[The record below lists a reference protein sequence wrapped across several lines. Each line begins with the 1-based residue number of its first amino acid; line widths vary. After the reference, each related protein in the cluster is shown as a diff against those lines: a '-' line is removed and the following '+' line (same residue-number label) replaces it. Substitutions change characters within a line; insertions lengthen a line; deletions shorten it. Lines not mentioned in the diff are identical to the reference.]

1 MPSEHSMSRN
11 CRFWIHHEKGL
22 SRLPGPSSPRD
33 GYKDYHDVYNT
44 KEDGVSATIQKPR
57 SSSKFREIAIMF
69 LKGFL
74 LLQCLIVLFY
84 RIHPTTAAP
93 PPLPRAPEQLSDLPN
108 DNWQKYVRAPPDQ
121 NIKPA
126 KIVSFKGN
134 VKNPDGLLTGEGTT
148 LTRKIL
154 AAGNTTAAGR
164 PIVEAPPEIVVDF
177 GQNYPG
183 FLSIKFGGATNSTPG
198 FPGIRLAFSE
208 TLQYL
213 SNVSDFSRSD
223 NVITTMTSFSCD
235 LD

>member
-1 MPSEHSMSRN
+1 MSRN
-11 CRFWIHHEKGL
+11 CRFEIHHEKDL
-22 SRLPGPSSPRD
+22 SRLPGPPSSPRHA
-33 GYKDYHDVYNT
+33 YKDYHEVTNT
-44 KEDGVSATIQKPR
+44 KESGASAIIKRPR
-57 SSSKFREIAIMF
+57 SRKFRDIAIMLF
-69 LKGFL
+69 KGLL

-84 RIHPTTAAP
+84 RISPTTAAP
-93 PPLPRAPEQLSDLPN
+93 PLPRGPAQLSDLPR
-108 DNWQKYVRAPPDQ
+108 DNWQKYVRAPPDK
-121 NIKPA
+121 NIKPV

-134 VKNPDGLLTGEGTT
+134 VNNPDGLLTGEGTV
-148 LTRKIL
+148 LTRKIV

-164 PIVEAPPEIVVDF
+164 PIVEAPPEIVIDF

-223 NVITTMTSFSCD
+223 NVIIATTSISCD
-235 LD
+235 

>member
-1 MPSEHSMSRN
+1 MSRN
-11 CRFWIHHEKGL
+11 CRFEIHHEKQM
-22 SRLPGPSSPRD
+22 D
-33 GYKDYHDVYNT
+33 AAYKDHHDVPNT
-44 KEDGVSATIQKPR
+44 KDDGVSAITTKRPPTR
-57 SSSKFREIAIMF
+57 TCRDFAIMF

-84 RIHPTTAAP
+84 RISPTTAAP
-93 PPLPRAPEQLSDLPN
+93 PATLSSNPSQGQGQGQGQAPYQLSDLPK

-121 NIKPA
+121 NIKPV

-134 VKNPDGLLTGEGTT
+134 VQNPDGLLTGEGTT
-148 LTRKIL
+148 LTRKIT

-198 FPGIRLAFSE
+198 YPGIRLAFSE

-223 NVITTMTSFSCD
+223 NVITTYTFIFCN
-235 LD
+235 LN